1 MTGVVIYKGTDVDI
15 TINVTGLT
23 IGSMSEITVTLQ
35 KAGQSDISF
44 TKTGGAITV
53 DGSSLNL
60 RIDDGT
66 LIDSGVYAMR
76 LTATVSGDVRGLS
89 LTPDR
94 ITVK

>member
-1 MTGVVIYKGTDVDI
+1 MTEIVVYKNTDIDI

-23 IGSMSEITVTLQ
+23 VGSMSEITLTLQ
-35 KAGQSDISF
+35 KAGESDIAF
-44 TKTGGAITV
+44 TKTDGSITV
-53 DGSSLNL
+53 NGSSLNL

-76 LTATVSGDVRGLS
+76 LTGTVSGDVRGLS
-89 LTPDR
+89 LTPNR

>member
-1 MTGVVIYKGTDVDI
+1 MTEIVVYKNTDVDI
-15 TINVTGLT
+15 TINVSGLT
-23 IGSMSEITVTLQ
+23 VGSMSEITLTLQ
-35 KAGQSDISF
+35 KAGESDITF
-44 TKTGGAITV
+44 TKTDGSITV